1 MQKLYTSLILLF
13 LLTSCSQN
21 PNPAVNYLI
30 EVKGTSNLDGVVTG
44 ATLEYSGRDF
54 FGSSCSLEM
63 KKVQDSTNSYR
74 WRAQTDYILHGTD
87 LPQVELYLYTYSPST
102 NRYNLYTENTNAT
115 QEDLEYQFIGIRTA
129 DVNEFDPNK
138 LEEYESTGLLRFFL
152 KVEFKE
158 PTDLSI
164 IKKYVDTINLVN
176 LNPELFS
183 ENQETLDQVNR
194 LIFKA
199 LHGDH
204 YDAGGC
210 LNYSPLSMIQEE
222 SNL

>member
-1 MQKLYTSLILLF
+1 MSKLYFSFILLY
-13 LLTSCSQN
+13 LLASCSQN
-21 PNPAVNYLI
+21 PNPAISYLI
-30 EVKGTSNLDGVVTG
+30 ETEGTSNLDGVVTG

-102 NRYNLYTENTNAT
+102 NIYNLFTESTDT
-115 QEDLEYQFIGIRTA
+115 IQEDLEYQFIGVRTS
-129 DVNEFDPNK
+129 DVNEFNPNK
-138 LEEYESTGLLRFFL
+138 LDEYESTGLLRFYL

-158 PTDLSI
+158 AKNFNI

-176 LNPELFS
+176 QSPELFS
-183 ENQETLDQVNR
+183 ESQETLDQVNR
-194 LIFKA
+194 LVFKA

-210 LNYSPLSMIQEE
+210 LDYAPLTMTEEE
-222 SNL
+222 SQE